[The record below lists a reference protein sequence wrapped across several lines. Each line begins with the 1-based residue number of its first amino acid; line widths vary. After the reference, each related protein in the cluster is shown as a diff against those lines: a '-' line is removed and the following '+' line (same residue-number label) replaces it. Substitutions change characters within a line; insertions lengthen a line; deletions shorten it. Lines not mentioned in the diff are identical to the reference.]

1 MQVMEFSKDTGK
13 ALGITIAPESVE
25 AFMAELRDVKAA
37 LLDWKARHQNRCDL
51 VMFTIVC
58 NPDNHAAIESALKQ
72 VYDEEKELSPLLKS
86 VNVEVA
92 LLNKRGKP
100 VREYSLGSRT
110 TASSGQSKP
119 WWKFW

>member
-1 MQVMEFSKDTGK
+1 MQVIEFSKGSDTAIGV
-13 ALGITIAPESVE
+13 TVAPESVE
-25 AFMAELRDVKAA
+25 AFMAELRKVKAA
-37 LLDWKARHQNRCDL
+37 LLDWKSKHQNRCEL

-58 NPDNHAAIESALKQ
+58 NPEDHAAIESVLKQ
-72 VYDEEKELSPLLKS
+72 VYDEEKELSPLLQS

-100 VREYSLGSRT
+100 VKEYNLGKRRLDGIQQT
-110 TASSGQSKP
+110 KP